1 MKSLFKNVVHRHRP
15 SKLPSIILF
24 ASPRGGS
31 TWITELIASQ
41 PKFWP
46 ISEPLNVRAVFVEK
60 QLGVSK
66 HSELYSKDALPKI
79 EAYYSKILNGQY
91 SDLKMRPGLQF
102 YRPVTDRIVIK
113 ENQACLNR
121 IAWFENTFEVK
132 VIHLLRHPIPVALSR
147 EVFPFFDGFESCG
160 LRQHFSEEQLALA
173 DSIIESGTHLDKGV
187 IAWCLHHVPALRATR
202 SSWITLTYEET
213 VLFPER
219 VIAVLANR
227 LSLPDEG
234 MMLAQVRKPSQ
245 VARKSNVETQ
255 KLLDVGENR
264 ENLVDKWKSKVT
276 ATEME
281 SVQLILDVFEVKQ
294 YRASEV
300 LPIWGELKL

>member
-41 PKFWP
+41 PNFWP
-46 ISEPLNVRAVFVEK
+46 ISEPLNVRADFVKK

-66 HSELYSKDALPKI
+66 HSRLYSEAVLPRI

-91 SDLKMRPGLQF
+91 PDLKLRPGLRF
-102 YRPVTDRIVIK
+102 YRPITDRVVIK

-121 IAWFENTFEVK
+121 IAWFEDTFEVK
-132 VIHLLRHPIPVALSR
+132 IIHLLRHPIPVALSR
-147 EVFPFFDGFESCG
+147 EVFPVFDGFESCG
-160 LRQHFSEEQLALA
+160 LRQYFSEEQLALT
-173 DSIIESGTHLDKGV
+173 DSIIESGTHLEKGV
-187 IAWCLHHVPALRATR
+187 IAWCLHHVPALLATR

-213 VLFPER
+213 VLSPER
-219 VIAVLANR
+219 VIGELANR
-227 LSLPDEG
+227 LSLPNEV
-234 MMLAQVRKPSQ
+234 MMLTQVRRPSQ

-255 KLLDVGENR
+255 KLLNMGEKR
-264 ENLVDKWKSKVT
+264 ENLVNKWKSKVT
-276 ATEME
+276 IVELE
-281 SVQLILDVFEVKQ
+281 SAQRILNIFGVKQ

>member
-15 SKLPSIILF
+15 SELPSVILF

-46 ISEPLNVRAVFVEK
+46 ISEPLNVRADFVK
-60 QLGVSK
+60 QHLGVSK
-66 HSELYSKDALPKI
+66 HSELYSKDSRSKI

-91 SDLKMRPGLQF
+91 PDLKLRPGLQF
-102 YRPVTDRIVIK
+102 YRPITDRVVIK
-113 ENQACLNR
+113 ENQACLDR
-121 IAWFENTFEVK
+121 IAWFEDTFEVK

-147 EVFPFFDGFESCG
+147 EVFPVFDGFESCG
-160 LRQHFSEEQLALA
+160 LRQHFSEEQLSLS
-173 DSIIESGTHLDKGV
+173 DSIIENGTHLEKGV

-255 KLLDVGENR
+255 KLLDSRGNR
-264 ENLVDKWKSKVT
+264 ENLVDKWKSRVS
-276 ATEME
+276 AVEME
-281 SVQLILDVFEVKQ
+281 GVQRILDIFEVKQ

-300 LPIWGELKL
+300 LPIEGELKL